1 MNEPANKALLPA
13 GLRDALPEEA
23 EREASAVHN
32 LMSAFRSEGYQTVK
46 PPMLE
51 FEHSLLSGP
60 GGGLARQLF
69 RLMDPI
75 SQQMMGLRADIT
87 PQIARIAASRLAGS
101 PRPLRLCYSG
111 QVLRVRGDQLRPE
124 RQFTQ
129 AGIELLGSDA
139 VQADVEIVLL
149 TVAALRAAGV
159 RNLTVDLTVPSL
171 APAVLRGQGH
181 EGAVAD
187 AAREALD
194 GKDAGEL
201 RAIVG
206 DDPVIFGLLEAVG
219 PAETALPRL
228 RKLDLGGQAGQQIAR
243 LEETIAA
250 ITAAEPELSL
260 TVDPGEY
267 RGFEYQ
273 TGVAFAVFS
282 PGVRGEIGRGG
293 RYVSEAGEPAVG
305 ATVYLDTVL
314 RALPANVAAKW
325 VYLPFGTAPDQAR
338 DCRASGY
345 RVVAGLEPETDQV
358 AEARR
363 MGCSA
368 IWQGLEVKDI

>member
-1 MNEPANKALLPA
+1 M
-13 GLRDALPEEA
+13 
-23 EREASAVHN
+23 
-32 LMSAFRSEGYQTVK
+32 
-46 PPMLE
+46 
-51 FEHSLLSGP
+51 
-60 GGGLARQLF
+60 
-69 RLMDPI
+69 
-75 SQQMMGLRADIT
+75 
-87 PQIARIAASRLAGS
+87 
-101 PRPLRLCYSG
+101 
-111 QVLRVRGDQLRPE
+111 RGDQLRPE

-129 AGIELLGSDA
+129 AGIELFGSDA

-149 TVAALRAAGV
+149 TVSALRAAGV
-159 RNLTVDLTVPSL
+159 QKLTVDLTVPSL
-171 APAVLRGQGH
+171 APAVLTGQGH
-181 EGAVAD
+181 EGVKAD

-228 RKLDLGGQAGQQIAR
+228 QGLALGGQAGEQIAR
-243 LEETIAA
+243 LEATVAA
-250 ITAAEPELSL
+250 IKAVEPELSL

-293 RYVSEAGEPAVG
+293 RYVSETGEPAVG

-314 RALPANVAAKW
+314 RALPAGRGAKR
-325 VYLPFGTAPDQAR
+325 VYLPFGTAPDEAR
-338 DCRASGY
+338 KCRASGC
-345 RVVAGLEPETDQV
+345 RVVAGLAAETDLV

-363 MGCSA
+363 MGCTA
-368 IWQGLEVKDI
+368 IWQDLEVKDI

>member
-32 LMSAFRSEGYQTVK
+32 LMSAFRAEGYQTVK

-60 GGGLARQLF
+60 GGELAQQLF

-159 RNLTVDLTVPSL
+159 QKLTVDLTVPSL
-171 APAVLRGQGH
+171 APAVLLGQGH
-181 EGAVAD
+181 DGVTAD

-206 DDPVIFGLLEAVG
+206 DDPLIFGLLEAVG

-228 RKLDLGGQAGQQIAR
+228 RKLGLSGQAGQQIAR

-250 ITAAEPELSL
+250 IKAAEPELSL

-293 RYVSEAGEPAVG
+293 RYVSETGEPAVG

-314 RALPANVAAKW
+314 RALPALAPVKR
-325 VYLPFGTAPDQAR
+325 VYLPFGTAPEEAR
-338 DCRASGY
+338 TCRASGY
-345 RVVAGLEPETDQV
+345 RVVAGLAAETDRV

-363 MGCSA
+363 MGCTA
-368 IWQGLEVKDI
+368 IWQAMEVKDI